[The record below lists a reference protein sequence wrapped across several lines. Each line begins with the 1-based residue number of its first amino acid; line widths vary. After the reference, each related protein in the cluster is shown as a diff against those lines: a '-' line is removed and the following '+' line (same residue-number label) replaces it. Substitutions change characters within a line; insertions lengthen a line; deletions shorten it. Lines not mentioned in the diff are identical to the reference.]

1 MNTWKRIINILKKT
15 GAIKFFIGFIILL
28 SISSILLT
36 IFEPN
41 INNIGDGLWYLFVSS
56 TTIGFGDFYA
66 VSLLG
71 RILTVLVAIN
81 GILLTAVL
89 TGVILS
95 YYMEYLSSKEKETV
109 SMFLEKLEDLP
120 NLSKEELETIS
131 LKVKEYN
138 KKK

>member
-1 MNTWKRIINILKKT
+1 MKTWKRIINILKKT

-28 SISSILLT
+28 FISSILLT

-41 INNIGDGLWYLFVSS
+41 ISNIGDGLWYLFVAS

-95 YYMEYLSSKEKETV
+95 YYMEYLNTKEKETV
-109 SMFLEKLEDLP
+109 SIFLEKLEDLP
-120 NLSKEELETIS
+120 NLSKKELETIS

-138 KKK
+138 KKN